1 MKNNRNIKNTIRD
14 LEDGLKVQDNIDRY
28 KTYKRKDYPEE
39 HFKRWYKMSEENEV
53 LDILKQLV
61 DRIKTLE
68 RHVYN
73 EDNVLMK
80 SGWVQTKS
88 PSPSIDNDRTGM
100 PKNIGDK
107 FWGELHDIISKMEGR
122 QWHDM

>member
-1 MKNNRNIKNTIRD
+1 
-14 LEDGLKVQDNIDRY
+14 
-28 KTYKRKDYPEE
+28 
-39 HFKRWYKMSEENEV
+39 MSEENEV

-73 EDNVLMK
+73 EDNVVMK

-88 PSPSIDNDRTGM
+88 PSPSIDNNKTGL
-100 PKNIGDK
+100 PTDIGNKSWD
-107 FWGELHDIISKMEGR
+107 ELHSIISKMEG
-122 QWHDM
+122 QG

>member
-1 MKNNRNIKNTIRD
+1 
-14 LEDGLKVQDNIDRY
+14 
-28 KTYKRKDYPEE
+28 
-39 HFKRWYKMSEENEV
+39 MSEENEV

-88 PSPSIDNDRTGM
+88 PSPSIDNVTKDCNNSLAGE
-100 PKNIGDK
+100 

-122 QWHDM
+122 R

>member
-1 MKNNRNIKNTIRD
+1 
-14 LEDGLKVQDNIDRY
+14 
-28 KTYKRKDYPEE
+28 
-39 HFKRWYKMSEENEV
+39 MSEENEV

-107 FWGELHDIISKMEGR
+107 SWGELHDIISKMEGR
-122 QWHDM
+122 Q